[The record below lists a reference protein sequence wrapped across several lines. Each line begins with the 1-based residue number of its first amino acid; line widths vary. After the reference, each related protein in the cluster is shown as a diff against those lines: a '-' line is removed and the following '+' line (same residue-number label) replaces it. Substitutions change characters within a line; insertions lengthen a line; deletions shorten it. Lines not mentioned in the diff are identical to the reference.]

1 MRRSMTIRR
10 GLRSFLFWA
19 FGLGLACATGHA
31 PAQTPAQTLELR
43 AAQASVTVNGQT
55 QQQAVSLPYHWDR
68 QHPGL
73 AGAATFE
80 LPFDMPAVPTEP
92 YALYLPRLGNAYEI
106 WLNGTLLQA
115 KGDLQQGNGA
125 DHAKAPRLIEIA
137 PSLLR
142 PRNVFR
148 VHIRADVGRRGG
160 LAPLTLGPRAPVQAL
175 YQHDHDWRI
184 TGSLAVV
191 IFSLLIGVVALA
203 LWATQVDVSASGWL
217 QRDPLYL
224 FAALAELSWTLRIGD
239 TLVAHSPIAWP
250 WWGIVGLLAATVW
263 VSSMMLFCVE
273 IAGWGRLTAAI
284 WLRRWLGLLL
294 ATSVAAGAAALVGGF
309 PLAMTLLYA
318 ALGLTAL
325 IVGSLFIWKAARG
338 ASLAHQMVAL
348 VLLWNTLVGLRDLYV
363 FRISQ
368 DYGGNTLMRYSSVLF
383 GLTLGAIVIM
393 RFRAASAQ
401 ARDLNANLLARV
413 AHKEQE
419 LAQSYQRLEQLAREQ
434 ERGAERSRILRDMHD
449 GVGSHIST
457 AIRQMA
463 SGRASSGEVLHTLR
477 DALDQLKLSIDAMNL
492 PPGDINALLA
502 NIRYR
507 LEPRFLACSIAWQ
520 WNVEVLEPVTRLDAS
535 AMRQLQ
541 FMLFEALSNVLQHA
555 QASVLQIAASPLSAE
570 GPGVR
575 LQIIDNGR
583 GFDVSQVKRR
593 GLLSMQERAH
603 AIDATLDLRSAAGRT
618 LLEITIE

>member
-1 MRRSMTIRR
+1 MTIRR
-10 GLRSFLFWA
+10 ALRSLLFWA
-19 FGLGLACATGHA
+19 FGLGLGLACVSGQAL
-31 PAQTPAQTLELR
+31 AQAPAQTLELR
-43 AAQASVTVNGQT
+43 AAQATVTLKGQT
-55 QQQAVSLPYHWDR
+55 QQQAVNLPYHWDR
-68 QHPGL
+68 KHPGL
-73 AGAATFE
+73 AGSATFE
-80 LPFDMPAVPTEP
+80 LAFELAAVPIEP

-106 WLNGTLLQA
+106 WLNGTLLQT

-125 DHAKAPRLIEIA
+125 DYAKAPRLIELD

-142 PRNVFR
+142 TRNVFR

-160 LAPLTLGPRAPVQAL
+160 LAPLTLGPRAQVQEL
-175 YQHDHDWRI
+175 YQHDYDWRI

-217 QRDPLYL
+217 KRDPLYL

-239 TLVAHSPIAWP
+239 TLIAHSPIAWP
-250 WWGIVGLLAATVW
+250 WWGMVGLLAATVW

-273 IAGWGRLTAAI
+273 VADWGRLTAAI

-294 ATSVAAGAAALVGGF
+294 ATSVAAGAAALAGGF

-325 IVGSLFIWKAARG
+325 IFASLFIWQAARG
-338 ASLAHQMVAL
+338 ASLAHRLVAL

-368 DYGGNTLMRYSSVLF
+368 GYGGNTLMRYSSVLF
-383 GLTLGAIVIM
+383 GVTLGCIVIM

-413 AHKEQE
+413 AHREQE
-419 LAQSYQRLEQLAREQ
+419 LTQSYQRLEQLAREQ
-434 ERGAERSRILRDMHD
+434 ERALERSRILRDMHD

-457 AIRQMA
+457 AIRQLE
-463 SGRASSGEVLHTLR
+463 SGRSGPGEVLQTLR
-477 DALDQLKLSIDAMNL
+477 DSLDQLKLSIDAMNL

-507 LEPRFLACSIAWQ
+507 LEPRFLACNIAWQ
-520 WNVEVLEPVTRLDAS
+520 WNVEVLKPVSRLDAS

-555 QASVLQIAASPLSAE
+555 QASVLQIAASSLSAA
-570 GPGVR
+570 GTGVR

-583 GFDVSQVKRR
+583 GFDVAQVKHR

-603 AIDATLDLRSAAGRT
+603 AIDATLDISSTARRT
-618 LLEITIE
+618 RLEITIE

>member
-1 MRRSMTIRR
+1 MHRSMTHRH
-10 GLRSFLFWA
+10 GLRSLLFWA
-19 FGLGLACATGHA
+19 FGLGLACASGQA
-31 PAQTPAQTLELR
+31 PAQAPAQTLELR
-43 AAQASVTVNGQT
+43 AAHASVTVNGQT
-55 QQQAVSLPYHWDR
+55 QQQALSLPYHWDR

-73 AGAATFE
+73 AGSATFE
-80 LPFDMPAVPTEP
+80 LAFELPAVPTEP

-106 WLNGTLLQA
+106 WLNGTLLEA
-115 KGDLQQGNGA
+115 KGDLPHGNGA
-125 DHAKAPRLIEIA
+125 DYAKAPRLIEIA
-137 PSLLR
+137 PSLLGTT
-142 PRNVFR
+142 NAFR
-148 VHIRADVGRRGG
+148 VQIRADVGRRGG
-160 LAPLTLGPRAPVQAL
+160 LAPLTLGPRAQVQAL
-175 YQHDHDWRI
+175 YQRDYDWRI

-203 LWATQVDVSASGWL
+203 LWATQVDVGAPGWPR
-217 QRDPLYL
+217 RDPLYL
-224 FAALAELSWTLRIGD
+224 FAAIAELSWTISIGD
-239 TLVAHSPIAWP
+239 ALIESPPLDWP
-250 WWGIVGLLAATVW
+250 WWGIVALVSATTW
-263 VSSMMLFCVE
+263 VLSMMLFCVE
-273 IAGWGRLTAAI
+273 VAGWSRLPGVT
-284 WLRRWLGLLL
+284 WLRRWLAALLV
-294 ATSVAAGAAALVGGF
+294 ASVAAGTVALAYGY

-318 ALGLTAL
+318 ASGLT
-325 IVGSLFIWKAARG
+325 SLVFVAVFISKATRG
-338 ASLAHQMVAL
+338 APLPHQIVAIVL
-348 VLLWNTLVGLRDLYV
+348 VWNTLVGLRDLYV

-368 DYGGNTLMRYSSVLF
+368 AYGGNTMLRYSSVLF

-393 RFRAASAQ
+393 RFRTASAQ

-457 AIRQMA
+457 AIRQLGA
-463 SGRASSGEVLHTLR
+463 GRASSGEVLHTLR
-477 DALDQLKLSIDAMNL
+477 DALDQLKLSIDALNL

-520 WNVEVLEPVTRLDAS
+520 WNVNVLKPVTRLDAS

-555 QASVLQIAASPLSAE
+555 QASVLQIAASPLSDE
-570 GPGVR
+570 GHGVR

-583 GFDVSQVKRR
+583 GFDVARAKSR
-593 GLLSMQERAH
+593 GLLSMHERAH
-603 AIDATLDLRSAAGRT
+603 AIDATLKLASAPGRT
-618 LLEITIE
+618 VLEITIE

>member
-1 MRRSMTIRR
+1 MTIRR
-10 GLRSFLFWA
+10 ALRSLLFWA
-19 FGLGLACATGHA
+19 FGLGLACAGGQA
-31 PAQTPAQTLELR
+31 PAQASAQTLELR
-43 AAQASVTVNGQT
+43 TAQASVTVKGQT

-73 AGAATFE
+73 AGSATFE
-80 LPFDMPAVPTEP
+80 LAFELPAVPSEP
-92 YALYLPRLGNAYEI
+92 YALYLPRLGNAYEV

-115 KGDLQQGNGA
+115 RGDLPHGNGA
-125 DHAKAPRLIEIA
+125 DYAKAPRLIEIA

-142 PRNVFR
+142 TRNVVR

-160 LAPLTLGPRAPVQAL
+160 LAPLILGPRAQVQAL
-175 YQHDHDWRI
+175 YQHDYDWRI

-203 LWATQVDVSASGWL
+203 LWATQVDASASGWL
-217 QRDPLYL
+217 KRDPLYL

-239 TLVAHSPIAWP
+239 TLIVHSPIAWP
-250 WWGIVGLLAATVW
+250 WWGIAGLLAAAVW

-273 IAGWGRLTAAI
+273 VAGWGQLPGAV

-294 ATSVAAGAAALVGGF
+294 AASVAAGAAALVGGF

-338 ASLAHQMVAL
+338 ASLAHQLVAL

-383 GLTLGAIVIM
+383 GVTLGCIVIM

-419 LAQSYQRLEQLAREQ
+419 LALSYQRLEQLAREQ

-520 WNVEVLEPVTRLDAS
+520 WNVEVLEPVARLDAS

-555 QASVLQIAASPLSAE
+555 QASVLHIAASSLSAA
-570 GPGVR
+570 GQGVR
-575 LQIIDNGR
+575 LQVIDNGR
-583 GFDVSQVKRR
+583 GFAVAQVKRR

-603 AIDATLDLRSAAGRT
+603 AIGATLDLRSAAGRT